1 MVHGVVSRGGRLQLS
16 RLQPTQAGTYTCV
29 AENTQAE
36 ARKDF
41 VVAVLGRSAPCT
53 LLSHSHGCP
62 CRHPGPH
69 CTPASVP
76 PRIRSSGT
84 AQEHHILEGQEVR
97 LDCEA
102 DGQPLPDV
110 AWLKDGSP
118 LGQDMGPH
126 LR

>member
-1 MVHGVVSRGGRLQLS
+1 MLDTEGRAPLCPTESSVVHGVVSRGGRLQLS
-16 RLQPTQAGTYTCV
+16 RLQP
-29 AENTQAE
+29 AE

-41 VVAVLGRSAPCT
+41 VCALH
-53 LLSHSHGCP
+53 LLSSSQGSPFRC
-62 CRHPGPH
+62 PGPH

-76 PRIRSSGT
+76 PRIQSLGA
-84 AQEHHILEGQEVR
+84 AQEHHILEGQEAR

-102 DGQPLPDV
+102 NGQPPPDV

-118 LGQDMGPH
+118 LGQDMGSH